1 MIRLLLARGVDPA
14 VRDTAGQTAL
24 DHARERV
31 VDGWRRNCS
40 VTHRFDAEATLHVLE
55 EWHGRRSHG
64 AVDVE
69 PEAKADV
76 ESLAHILVAEPQATK
91 AMERATFCGVN
102 AKAVIWGMRVRDAKR
117 MRTARAKRW
126 PPFRETQF
134 AAEPEPE
141 PEGLQDNS

>member
-1 MIRLLLARGVDPA
+1 MIRLLLARGADPD
-14 VRDTAGQTAL
+14 VCDTAGQTAL

-40 VTHRFDAEATLHVLE
+40 VAHRFDAEATLHVLE
-55 EWHGRRSHG
+55 EWHGRHSHG

-69 PEAKADV
+69 PEAEADV
-76 ESLAHILVAEPQATK
+76 ESLAQLVAEPQARK
-91 AMERATFCGVN
+91 ATERAIICGVN

-126 PPFRETQF
+126 PPFGETQF

-141 PEGLQDNS
+141 PEGPQDNS